1 LQHRPNSGACGDVL
15 TRCNAELPDKSSR
28 QMALVSEAR
37 IHGGVDYAA
46 TRGQQP
52 AREIDAPLNQI
63 GVRRRTNFSHERA
76 QHLVAA
82 DPGEFCKLGQ
92 SYW

>member
-1 LQHRPNSGACGDVL
+1 
-15 TRCNAELPDKSSR
+15 
-28 QMALVSEAR
+28 MALVSEAR

-63 GVRRRTNFSHERA
+63 GVRRRTNFSHDR
-76 QHLVAA
+76 
-82 DPGEFCKLGQ
+82 DGT
-92 SYW
+92 